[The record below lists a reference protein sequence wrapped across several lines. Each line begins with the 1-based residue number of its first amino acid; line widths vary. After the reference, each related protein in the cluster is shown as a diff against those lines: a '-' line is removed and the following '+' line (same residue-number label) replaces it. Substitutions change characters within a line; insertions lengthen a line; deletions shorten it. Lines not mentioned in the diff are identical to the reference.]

1 MKGTHVRYVH
11 WRPVVQRPARQTVLL
26 AGRNAR
32 TTALTAVHV
41 DGTLRWQ
48 RRLVGS
54 TGGGF
59 AAGRS
64 LLVDQST
71 GNLFL
76 SGPDSYD
83 QGEPE
88 QFTTIALAPQGRQRW
103 STSSTAPQ
111 GSGFA
116 AGPGVLDPATGR
128 LSVAANNQIVG
139 ADERVTYRAAL
150 FTYEPQGQVRA
161 SSLFAGVRE
170 SFTETVSLDPRLG

>member
-1 MKGTHVRYVH
+1 M
-11 WRPVVQRPARQTVLL
+11 LL